1 MFILSI
7 KCIFILSEAGEL
19 LLLTGIVYNGPP
31 CDGTEIISCD
41 LAEVKCLFS
50 L

>member
-1 MFILSI
+1 MFI
-7 KCIFILSEAGEL
+7 ILEAGEL

-41 LAEVKCLFS
+41 LAEVKYLFS
-50 L
+50 LYSKKYF